1 MSKTIYIEE
10 TRLVTLPLEILWGL
24 VSDTNRLNRYI
35 GLLPVEFTPFTNRT
49 QQLIRK
55 AKGKAYGLIEVE
67 WDENVFEWVRESY
80 YTVERNYTK
89 GPVERVIWK
98 VAVTRVDEQ
107 ETKLTL
113 SGSFEYRSLLGK
125 VALKKGIIPQ
135 LLQTFTYVE
144 DAAQTKKQM
153 PTAREQKTIQLDERV
168 LQNAERHLNELSLD
182 PTLVRALIRTIRTE
196 SDEAVTSIQPY
207 RWAFEQGFTK
217 QQAVRLF
224 LLASDAGV
232 LDYEWSLMCPNCRVA
247 KDHASVLKDV
257 KKTVHCDL
265 CGVDFE
271 LDFENYVEMTF
282 QVNGAIRKTNKETF
296 CINGPT
302 NSPHTIGQF
311 RIPPQSKKHVPWTSI
326 AKDMQVRVVK
336 HNFKVPFTY
345 QANIESSELH
355 IQPNG
360 IVEQF
365 LMQSP
370 DISIV
375 NTSDEEYIVAFEETK
390 WDEYAITARE
400 VTSLQ
405 LFRDLLPAEVLA
417 PGMQIGVGKLTILFT
432 DLKDS
437 TQLYER
443 VGDASAYSD
452 VQKHFISLGNLIRSY
467 DGTIVKTIGD
477 SIMAAFS
484 SNIQALEASLD
495 IQSSVSSLNKMLNNP
510 VIIKIGLHEGPVIA
524 VNANGVLDYFGR
536 TVNMAA
542 RVQQQ
547 SKGGDIVLE
556 KQLFDELE
564 IKGDLR
570 MVTEF
575 TTHLHGMTSPIQLVR
590 LNPILGDIDRKEL
603 L

>member
-1 MSKTIYIEE
+1 MSKTISVEE
-10 TRLVTLPLEILWGL
+10 TRLVKIPIEAVWEL

-35 GLLPVEFTPFTNRT
+35 GLFPVNFSPFTTRT

-55 AKGKAYGLIEVE
+55 AKGKAFGLIEVE
-67 WDENVFEWVRESY
+67 WDENVFEWVRESF

-89 GPVERVIWK
+89 GPVERAIWK
-98 VAVTRVDEQ
+98 VAVDKVSDQ
-107 ETKLTL
+107 ETSLTL
-113 SGSFEYRSLLGK
+113 TGLFEYRSFLGK
-125 VALKKGIIPQ
+125 IALNKAVIPQ
-135 LLQTFTYVE
+135 LLTTFAYVE
-144 DAAQTKKQM
+144 DVALTAEKQL
-153 PTAREQKTIQLDERV
+153 TEREQKAIQVDERV
-168 LQNAERHLNELSLD
+168 LQDAENHLNELSIE
-182 PTLVRALIRTIRTE
+182 PRLVNALVHTIRTE

-207 RWAFEQGFTK
+207 RWAFDHGFTK

-224 LLASDAGV
+224 LFASEAGV

-247 KDHASVLKDV
+247 KDHVSVLEDV
-257 KKTVHCDL
+257 KKNVHCDL

-282 QVNGAIRKTNKETF
+282 QVNAAIRKTNKETF

-302 NSPHTIGQF
+302 TSPHTIGQF
-311 RIPPQSKKHVPWTSI
+311 RVPPQKTTRISWNCIEKG
-326 AKDMQVRVVK
+326 MQIRVVK

-345 QANIESSELH
+345 QRNIESSEIH
-355 IQPNG
+355 IQQNG
-360 IVEQF
+360 IAEAFV
-365 LMQSP
+365 MQSP

-375 NTSDEEYIVAFEETK
+375 NDSDEEYILAFEETN
-390 WDEYAITARE
+390 WDEFALTARE

-452 VQKHFISLGNLIRSY
+452 VQKHFTSLGSIIRAH

-484 SNIQALEASLD
+484 SNRHALEAAFE
-495 IQSSVSSLNKMLNNP
+495 IQSSVTTLNDILNSP
-510 VIIKIGLHEGPVIA
+510 VTIKVGLHEGPVIA

-547 SKGGDIVLE
+547 STGGDIVLN
-556 KQLFDELE
+556 KNLFDEMLIE
-564 IKGDLR
+564 KDT
-570 MVTEF
+570 VEVKEF
-575 TTHLHGMTSPIQLVR
+575 TTQLHGMASQIQLVR
-590 LNPILGDIDRKEL
+590 LNPII
-603 L
+603 